1 MVGIGVTR
9 GGRVPG
15 GGVKDPDGGSRGVGA
30 TEGAGVVGRGAGVI
44 VAAAGGGATG
54 GATTGAGAGAR
65 YTAGAGGPLFRSR
78 VRVLTGETGTADG
91 AGVWAGDVWAGEVW
105 AGDVWAGDVWAGAAP
120 ASSRAAA
127 AAGTRMFMETTI
139 PLQPANGKAPFRRPE
154 VRPRRWHP
162 RPGRRSRRSSRPAV
176 RPAAWPGPGRY
187 HGPRR
192 SSARG
197 PGG

>member
-30 TEGAGVVGRGAGVI
+30 TEGAGVVGRGAGVT
-44 VAAAGGGATG
+44 VAVGGGGATG

-91 AGVWAGDVWAGEVW
+91 AGVWAGDVWAG
-105 AGDVWAGDVWAGAAP
+105 DVWAGDVWAGAAP

-139 PLQPANGKAPFRRPE
+139 PLQPANGKAPIRRPE
-154 VRPRRWHP
+154 VRPRRWP
-162 RPGRRSRRSSRPAV
+162 PGRVWRSRRSSRPAV

>member
-54 GATTGAGAGAR
+54 GATTGAVAGAR

-78 VRVLTGETGTADG
+78 VRVLTGREGDADG
-91 AGVWAGDVWAGEVW
+91 AGVWAGGV
-105 AGDVWAGDVWAGAAP
+105 
-120 ASSRAAA
+120 
-127 AAGTRMFMETTI
+127 
-139 PLQPANGKAPFRRPE
+139 
-154 VRPRRWHP
+154 
-162 RPGRRSRRSSRPAV
+162 
-176 RPAAWPGPGRY
+176 
-187 HGPRR
+187 
-192 SSARG
+192 
-197 PGG
+197 

>member
-30 TEGAGVVGRGAGVI
+30 TEGAGVVGRGAGVT
-44 VAAAGGGATG
+44 VAVGGGGATG
-54 GATTGAGAGAR
+54 GATTGAVAGAR

-91 AGVWAGDVWAGEVW
+91 AGVWAGN
-105 AGDVWAGDVWAGAAP
+105 VWAGDVWAGAAP

>member
-30 TEGAGVVGRGAGVI
+30 TEGAGVVDRGGGVI

-54 GATTGAGAGAR
+54 GATTGAVAGAR

-91 AGVWAGDVWAGEVW
+91 AGVWAGDVWAG
-105 AGDVWAGDVWAGAAP
+105 DVWAGDVWAGAAP
-120 ASSRAAA
+120 ASSRAAV
-127 AAGTRMFMETTI
+127 AGTRMFMETTI
-139 PLQPANGKAPFRRPE
+139 PLQPANGKAPIRRPE